1 MQNTQTTKE
10 ADTSEQAK
18 VTSST
23 CPSHTNT
30 DRLLPKVRTS
40 GEQIEIVIY
49 STFFVNK
56 FSLHIDIP
64 FDFRAWREGEGD

>member
-1 MQNTQTTKE
+1 MQNTQTAKE

-40 GEQIEIVIY
+40 GEP
-49 STFFVNK
+49 N
-56 FSLHIDIP
+56 
-64 FDFRAWREGEGD
+64 

>member
-30 DRLLPKVRTS
+30 QSQQPPGGNIESVSLLIKL
-40 GEQIEIVIY
+40 I
-49 STFFVNK
+49 
-56 FSLHIDIP
+56 
-64 FDFRAWREGEGD
+64 

>member
-30 DRLLPKVRTS
+30 DRLLPKVRSEDKWGTKS
-40 GEQIEIVIY
+40 
-49 STFFVNK
+49 K
-56 FSLHIDIP
+56 LSLFP
-64 FDFRAWREGEGD
+64 PSL

>member
-30 DRLLPKVRTS
+30 DRLLPKVRTCWQ
-40 GEQIEIVIY
+40 QI
-49 STFFVNK
+49 S
-56 FSLHIDIP
+56 S
-64 FDFRAWREGEGD
+64 FDLGHF

>member
-10 ADTSEQAK
+10 ADTSPQEAK

-40 GEQIEIVIY
+40 GEQI
-49 STFFVNK
+49 S
-56 FSLHIDIP
+56 S
-64 FDFRAWREGEGD
+64 FDLGHF